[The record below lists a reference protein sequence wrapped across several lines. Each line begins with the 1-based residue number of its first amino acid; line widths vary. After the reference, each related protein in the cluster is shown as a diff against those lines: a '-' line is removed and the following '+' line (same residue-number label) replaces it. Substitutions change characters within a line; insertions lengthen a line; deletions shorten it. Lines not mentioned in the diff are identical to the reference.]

1 MQEDNQIPPQ
11 EQLSSMEANNP
22 EGPAFHPAGEPQD
35 GQGFPQE
42 VEQSG
47 SRFSG
52 VARFALDLLE
62 TLVLSLVLFLA
73 INIVIARIRVES
85 ISMEPTLYPGEFIVV
100 NKLAYHSGGYQ
111 RGDVIIFKP
120 PNDPHQQYI
129 KRVIG
134 LSGEEVVI
142 SGGKVYINGNPLEE
156 PYIMS
161 PPMYT
166 EKWEVPQ
173 GSLFVLG
180 DNRNRSSDSHV
191 WGMVPFNDIIGKA
204 LFIYWPFNRM
214 GAIAGLPGS

>member
-11 EQLSSMEANNP
+11 EQLNTTEAVAP
-22 EGPAFHPAGEPQD
+22 DRPVLPTAGEPQH
-35 GQGFPQE
+35 GQGLPQE
-42 VEQSG
+42 AEESR

-62 TLVLSLVLFLA
+62 TLALSLVLFLA
-73 INIVIARIRVES
+73 INAVIARIRVES

-111 RGDVIIFKP
+111 RRDVIVFKS

-134 LSGEEVVI
+134 LPGEKVVI

-161 PPMYT
+161 PPAYN
-166 EKWEVPQ
+166 EKWDVPQ
-173 GSLFVLG
+173 DSLFVLG

-191 WGMVPFNDIIGKA
+191 WGMVPITDIIGKA

-214 GAIAGLPGS
+214 GAIPGLPGS

>member
-1 MQEDNQIPPQ
+1 MLEDNQISPKEPLNTTEAVTP
-11 EQLSSMEANNP
+11 EQ
-22 EGPAFHPAGEPQD
+22 PALAPAGEMQD

-42 VEQSG
+42 TEGSG

-52 VARFALDLLE
+52 VVRFALDLLE
-62 TLVLSLVLFLA
+62 TLALSLVLFLA
-73 INIVIARIRVES
+73 INAVIARIRVES

-100 NKLAYHSGGYQ
+100 NKLAYRSGGYK
-111 RGDVIIFKP
+111 RGDVIIFNP
-120 PNDPHQQYI
+120 PNDLHQQYI

-134 LSGEEVVI
+134 LPGENVVI

-161 PPMYT
+161 PPNYN
-166 EKWEVPQ
+166 EKWDVPQ
-173 GSLFVLG
+173 DSLFVLG

-191 WGMVPFNDIIGKA
+191 WGMVPFTDIIGKA

-214 GAIAGLPGS
+214 GAIPGLPGS

>member
-1 MQEDNQIPPQ
+1 MLEDNQISTK
-11 EQLSSMEANNP
+11 EQLNITEVVTP
-22 EGPAFHPAGEPQD
+22 EEHALPAAGEPQYD
-35 GQGFPQE
+35 QGLPQE
-42 VEQSG
+42 AEESR

-62 TLVLSLVLFLA
+62 TLVLSMVLFLA